1 MNKIIKIIFPVLT
14 ILLLIS
20 PVLATDI
27 FSNPAEVTVIIR
39 DESGHILKNTSF
51 EVYHQIR
58 DASGELTTDKKV
70 ASGNTGDLGR
80 KTVNINVKQFLEK
93 GQGNRFMFKIFTK
106 ETKSAPFY
114 FWDNVFTANTFPT
127 KDFRLSSV
135 KIAILKP
142 NKEILENIKFTINT
156 EQFDNECKCVRKKII
171 HTSTG
176 SQDCNKFHLPEG
188 DYIIDA
194 YLEKGLISSK
204 KFRVNDKQR
213 TNLDYVI
220 SVLGLSFR
228 DSNNDVM
235 TKKKFEIYKQ
245 SSDIDNNIILG
256 KKIGSYDTGVIGR
269 KELLLNPGVYVVK
282 FSGDKQNFYLYN
294 QEIIES
300 VYKLID
306 YKLSS
311 LKIVFINEDDGKEFS
326 KISGD
331 ITKQELDIND
341 KLITGKKITSFKIS
355 KNDFTEFYMPSE
367 KYAAIIKNDKEKD
380 KLFNIE
386 IYENKETKLLITNS
400 DQGLVYEI
408 INPVLG
414 EKDILQIQDGFFAY
428 HKKRLSSLEQEKNQA
443 RILKQEL
450 ENILGKGR
458 IGVSSRNWHILVNS
472 YIYGGYGAEEIAD
485 TIKNGPQAV
494 HPEIQ
499 ACSWRKSKDYNNYLQ
514 RKK

>member
-1 MNKIIKIIFPVLT
+1 
-14 ILLLIS
+14 
-20 PVLATDI
+20 
-27 FSNPAEVTVIIR
+27 
-39 DESGHILKNTSF
+39 
-51 EVYHQIR
+51 
-58 DASGELTTDKKV
+58 
-70 ASGNTGDLGR
+70 
-80 KTVNINVKQFLEK
+80 
-93 GQGNRFMFKIFTK
+93 
-106 ETKSAPFY
+106 
-114 FWDNVFTANTFPT
+114 
-127 KDFRLSSV
+127 
-135 KIAILKP
+135 
-142 NKEILENIKFTINT
+142 
-156 EQFDNECKCVRKKII
+156 
-171 HTSTG
+171 
-176 SQDCNKFHLPEG
+176 DCNKFYLPEG

-228 DSNNDVM
+228 DSNNNVI

-269 KELLLNPGVYVVK
+269 KELLLKPGVYVVK

-306 YKLSS
+306 YQLSS
-311 LKIVFINEDDGKEFS
+311 LKIIFINEDDGKEFS
-326 KISGD
+326 KISGE
-331 ITKQELDIND
+331 ITKQELDINN
-341 KLITGKKITSFKIS
+341 KLFTGKKIVSFKIS

-367 KYAAIIKNDKEKD
+367 KYAAIIKNGKEKD

-386 IYENKETKLLITNS
+386 ICENKETKLLITNS
-400 DQGLVYEI
+400 NQGLIYEI
-408 INPVLG
+408 INPVSDK
-414 EKDILQIQDGFFAY
+414 EDDEQKQDGFFAY
-428 HKKRLSSLEQEKNQA
+428 SKKRLSSLAEEKTQA
-443 RILKQEL
+443 KILKQKL

-472 YIYGGYGAEEIAD
+472 YIYGGYNSEEIAD

-494 HPEIQ
+494 HPKIQ
-499 ACSWRKSKDYNNYLQ
+499 ADSWRKSKNYNNYLQ
-514 RKK
+514 RTK